1 MMGVH
6 VISLDWFLYDRNLCH
21 ERVNELSNVNVDKK
35 SNKMLNLIIPEIK
48 TYFEYILNN
57 IRSSCP
63 EVFCKK
69 GVLRTFTNSLCQSL
83 FFNKVAGLRP
93 KNTFP

>member
-6 VISLDWFLYDRNLCH
+6 VISLDSFLYDRNLCH
-21 ERVNELSNVNVDKK
+21 ERVNDISNVNVDKK

-57 IRSSCP
+57 IRSSSP

-69 GVLRTFTNSLCQSL
+69 GVLRTFTNFSLPEPL
-83 FFNKVAGLRP
+83 F
-93 KNTFP
+93 